1 MYDLNL
7 SIITV
12 NLNNLTGLQKTMQSV
27 FEQTFTNYEYIIIDG
42 GSTDGSKEWIAQH
55 ADKLAYWVSEKD
67 GGVFNAQNKGIVKS
81 KGEYLLFLNSGDYF
95 YTVEAIGALI
105 QNSNN
110 IDIIYGNIMVDEG
123 SRSWIKSYPE
133 ELSFMDFL
141 EDTLPHPASLI
152 KSNLFKKLGLYNEHN
167 KIVSDWEFFMKA
179 ICLHNA
185 NYKYVNEV
193 ITIFNTVGISSL
205 LSNANLIQKE
215 KDYVLS
221 NFYKA
226 FLNDYKQYAECKK
239 ELLKIKTSRIHK
251 AAAKLAALNFIK
263 KIRLY

>member
-1 MYDLNL
+1 MPNL

-12 NLNNLTGLQKTMQSV
+12 NLNNLAGLQKTMQSV
-27 FEQTFTNYEYIIIDG
+27 FEQTFTDYEYIIIDG
-42 GSTDGSKEWIAQH
+42 GSTDGSKEYIEQH

-67 GGVFNAQNKGIVKS
+67 GGVFNAQNKGIMKS
-81 KGEYLLFLNSGDYF
+81 KAEYLLFLNSGDYF
-95 YTVEAIGALI
+95 YTVEAIGTLI

-110 IDIIYGNIMVDEG
+110 IDIIYGNIIVDEG
-123 SRSWIKSYPE
+123 SRSWIKSYPA
-133 ELSFMDFL
+133 ELSFNNFL

-152 KSNLFKKLGLYNEHN
+152 KSNLFKKLGLYNEQN

-179 ICLHNA
+179 ICLHSA

-193 ITIFNTVGISSL
+193 ITVFNTVGISSQ
-205 LSNANLIQKE
+205 LSNAKIIQKE
-215 KDYVLS
+215 KDFVLN

-226 FLNDYKQYAECKK
+226 FIKDYKQYTACKN

-251 AAAKLAALNFIK
+251 VAAKLSALKFIK
-263 KIRLY
+263 K

>member
-110 IDIIYGNIMVDEG
+110 IDII
-123 SRSWIKSYPE
+123 IK
-133 ELSFMDFL
+133 
-141 EDTLPHPASLI
+141 
-152 KSNLFKKLGLYNEHN
+152 LY
-167 KIVSDWEFFMKA
+167 
-179 ICLHNA
+179 
-185 NYKYVNEV
+185 
-193 ITIFNTVGISSL
+193 
-205 LSNANLIQKE
+205 
-215 KDYVLS
+215 
-221 NFYKA
+221 
-226 FLNDYKQYAECKK
+226 
-239 ELLKIKTSRIHK
+239 
-251 AAAKLAALNFIK
+251 
-263 KIRLY
+263 